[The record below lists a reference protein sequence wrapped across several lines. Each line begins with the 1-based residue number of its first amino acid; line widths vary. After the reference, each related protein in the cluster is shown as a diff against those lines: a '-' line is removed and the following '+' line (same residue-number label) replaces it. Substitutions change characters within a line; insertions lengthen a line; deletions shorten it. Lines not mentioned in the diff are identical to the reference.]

1 MAKSKDIEPKTE
13 EIKSE
18 VQVFATHEVQK
29 GVYSNLAL
37 IHHTENEFI
46 FDFIMKFGGDT
57 QLVSRVIM
65 SPKHMKSLI
74 DAASVNYKKFEEKT
88 SNPKKEK

>member
-46 FDFIMKFGGDT
+46 FDFISWQIPVKITWDNDKINIQF
-57 QLVSRVIM
+57 I
-65 SPKHMKSLI
+65 
-74 DAASVNYKKFEEKT
+74 
-88 SNPKKEK
+88 